1 MSYMPVRFAFEE
13 KLEQLHQD
21 LIKMEAIVERSL
33 DDTIKALKKQ
43 DTKLA
48 EEVIAR
54 DDDIDQMEL
63 MIEKECLLLIARQQ
77 PMAADLRDIA
87 AVLKIITDLERIGD
101 HCQDISE
108 YTLKLAHEK
117 YVKPLVHIP
126 EMAEEVKKMIKDTID
141 SCVNKDVAL
150 AKDVCSRDDRIDDY
164 FDTIV
169 EELMT
174 LMASNSE
181 VVKQCTDF
189 LFIVKY
195 LERMGDHATNIAEW
209 IIFIVTGEH
218 V

>member
-1 MSYMPVRFAFEE
+1 MPARFVFEQ
-13 KLEQLHQD
+13 KLQQLHQD
-21 LIKMEAIVERSL
+21 LIKMEAVVERSL
-33 DDTIKALKKQ
+33 DDAIKALKKQ
-43 DTKLA
+43 DVELA
-48 EEVIAR
+48 KEVIKR
-54 DDDIDQMEL
+54 DDEIDRMEL
-63 MIEKECLLLIARQQ
+63 VLEKECLLLIVRQQ

-101 HCQDISE
+101 HCTDISE
-108 YTLKLAHEK
+108 YTIRLANEK

-141 SCVNKDVAL
+141 SCVNKDIEL
-150 AKDVCSRDDRIDDY
+150 AKDVCARDDRIDNY

-169 EELMT
+169 EELT
-174 LMASNSE
+174 TIMASNPD

-209 IIFIVTGEH
+209 IIFTVTGEH
-218 V
+218 I